1 MFYLDRFG
9 KITYFKVNNNYTL
22 DYQYIYGSTGIIE
35 ISFLYYEN
43 LFSSRNFRGK
53 PIAIPIN
60 SETDHILFYIMYSE
74 YIFFYKLKYNMR
86 NKGIEE
92 IKSGET
98 RSQIMLGGYF
108 PLYYYLKIKEE
119 NYTNVDI
126 NLRLNSYN
134 ESALQNNFDVKGYML
149 DEDTINR
156 KMRGEY
162 INLLNPLDG
171 YYSNKFK
178 VGFLQLNKKIENNDK
193 YLLLEIRSLGQNYI
207 NSYLLVELVT
217 KEYYQDI
224 YCMPI
229 NQYILETFN
238 DKNNQTR
245 DENQYYISINMRNV
259 SQVLIELSPEYNDI
273 EIKFKN
279 VSNVSVTYAT
289 GFKKYRIWQSDND
302 NVYFNVT
309 NPSKRDANYMIR
321 YYYSEITL
329 ECTYIFD
336 DNVEKKVL
344 FPNEQ
349 YATVYLTFNSIKIK
363 IVNEPL
369 DSNII
374 SFSING
380 LLYKSN
386 DNSEELFNTTIS

>member
-1 MFYLDRFG
+1 
-9 KITYFKVNNNYTL
+9 
-22 DYQYIYGSTGIIE
+22 
-35 ISFLYYEN
+35 
-43 LFSSRNFRGK
+43 
-53 PIAIPIN
+53 
-60 SETDHILFYIMYSE
+60 
-74 YIFFYKLKYNMR
+74 MR

-178 VGFLQLNKKIENNDK
+178 VGFLQVNKKIDNNDK
-193 YLLLEIRSLGQNYI
+193 YLLIEIRSLGQNYI

-279 VSNVSVTYAT
+279 LSNISATYAT

-321 YYYSEITL
+321 YYYTNIASE
-329 ECTYIFD
+329 YIYTFD
-336 DNVEKKVL
+336 DNPERNTFYL
-344 FPNEQ
+344 NEQ
-349 YATVYLTFNSIKIK
+349 YAT
-363 IVNEPL
+363 
-369 DSNII
+369 I
-374 SFSING
+374 S
-380 LLYKSN
+380 
-386 DNSEELFNTTIS
+386 